1 MAGGKKSGK
10 AERKAA
16 KKARKAEKKA
26 RKAEKKAA
34 KQAAKE
40 AARLARRAA
49 ADAGVPA
56 VPAAK
61 RVRPRRAAPPKAAP
75 VARKKVAP
83 KRTVQRKATR
93 RKAVRPPTPKP
104 SAPVLKDRQ
113 QPESLRLRSAGP
125 SFTVNDLQHSLVF
138 YRDVLGF
145 TVKER
150 WEENGELRGVELV
163 AGSVT
168 FWLGQDDWKK
178 GRDRV
183 KGQGFR
189 IYCGTTQDVDA
200 IADRVRAAGVA
211 LLEEPKDQPWG
222 GRELAVVD
230 PDGFTISIASGI

>member
-10 AERKAA
+10 AERKAE
-16 KKARKAEKKA
+16 KQARKAEKKA
-26 RKAEKKAA
+26 RKAEKRAA

-61 RVRPRRAAPPKAAP
+61 RPRARKAAPPKRAA
-75 VARKKVAP
+75 VARKK
-83 KRTVQRKATR
+83 TVQRKATR
-93 RKAVRPPTPKP
+93 RKATKRTATRLPAPKP
-104 SAPVLKDRQ
+104 AGPVLKDRQ
-113 QPESLRLRSAGP
+113 QPESLRLRSVGP

-150 WEENGELRGVELV
+150 WEDGGELRGVELL
-163 AGSVT
+163 AGSVS

-230 PDGFTISIASGI
+230 PDGFTISIASGL